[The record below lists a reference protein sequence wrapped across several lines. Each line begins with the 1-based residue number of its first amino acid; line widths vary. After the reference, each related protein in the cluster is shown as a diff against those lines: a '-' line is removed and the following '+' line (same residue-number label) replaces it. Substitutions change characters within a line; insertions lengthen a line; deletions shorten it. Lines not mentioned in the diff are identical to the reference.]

1 MTHAAPAPGTP
12 AAPGGTPTTGRTAGR
27 HRAPR
32 TRTGVDPRATG
43 TWLPVLAGIVYGFWV
58 AGISRDASGY
68 QVTGWNILLGFVSGI
83 LFAGIAFGLHRVGP
97 ALPKEA
103 RALAWAVFAGLAVG
117 FCYSQTGHSVLLAT
131 GIALGAAFGTGV
143 ATFYHYYVTED

>member
-1 MTHAAPAPGTP
+1 MTHAAPGAPTARGTST
-12 AAPGGTPTTGRTAGR
+12 APR
-27 HRAPR
+27 HRAPH
-32 TRTGVDPRATG
+32 TAVDPRATG

-83 LFAGIAFGLHRVGP
+83 LFAAIVFGLHRIGP

-103 RALAWAVFAGLAVG
+103 RALAWAVFAGFAVG
-117 FCYSQTGHSVLLAT
+117 FCYSQTGHSVLRST
-131 GIALGAAFGTGV
+131 GIALAAAFGTGV
-143 ATFYHYYVTED
+143 VTFYHYYVTGD